1 MTTDAFT
8 TAARAEAERRNPPID
23 RYPDDFTYPRAVLRE
38 HKRGEFE
45 AAAEWARD
53 HLAAQEPTDAEVEA
67 ATLGELAYLQGY
79 DLANE
84 EDRTEVLA
92 WWNRMGEEARNSRL
106 ATARAA
112 LTAAKDARH
121 G

>member
-1 MTTDAFT
+1 MNTDAFT
-8 TAARAEAERRNPPID
+8 TAARTEAGALYAVDWDTPAYYDGEDRREAEQ
-23 RYPDDFTYPRAVLRE
+23 FLA
-38 HKRGEFE
+38 G
-45 AAAEWARD
+45 AEWARD

-67 ATLGELAYLQGY
+67 AALGVLAYLQGY

-112 LTAAKDARH
+112 LTAARKARA
-121 G
+121 